1 MRMGRKGAF
10 FLLVVAALWAV
21 IPALACLAPAAHHS
35 CCQGKV
41 MGDCCAP
48 AMWQC
53 GDCCRVQPAD
63 APLLP
68 GSASA
73 AEHLIGSAPS
83 PALFAQAL
91 PPETG
96 TAMVPVSEA
105 PLPPGSPGADSI
117 LRI

>member
-10 FLLVVAALWAV
+10 FLLVVAVLWAV

-41 MGDCCAP
+41 MGDCTSP

-53 GDCCRVQPAD
+53 GNCCRVQPAD

-68 GSASA
+68 GSASIVS
-73 AEHLIGSAPS
+73 HTVGSVSS
-83 PALFAQAL
+83 PAPYAQAL
-91 PPETG
+91 PPDTG
-96 TAMVPVSEA
+96 DAMVPVSEA
-105 PLPPGSPGADSI
+105 PLPPGSPGAGSI